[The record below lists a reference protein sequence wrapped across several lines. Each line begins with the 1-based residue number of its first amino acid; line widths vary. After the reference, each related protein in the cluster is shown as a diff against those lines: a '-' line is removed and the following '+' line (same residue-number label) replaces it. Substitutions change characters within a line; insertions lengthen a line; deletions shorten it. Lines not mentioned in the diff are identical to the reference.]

1 MRAAC
6 RPRIC
11 LASRWNAGCA
21 GVASG
26 RGQHGRDDHTG
37 ALSTCTCASAMPA
50 SCDSIN
56 YQISCCSAAAGW
68 RDELLQSRP
77 SMISRIRDF
86 TSLTSGL
93 LWPPCFDAFL
103 LLACFPRSG
112 AARAFTVP
120 LRASSTLARRSLL
133 HSLTPSCRRVVRP
146 SLHSSLYEGNTLS
159 RCRTRNQS
167 KRASTTS
174 EIAVS

>member
-37 ALSTCTCASAMPA
+37 ALSTCICASAMPA

-68 RDELLQSRP
+68 RNELLQSRP

-93 LWPPCFDAFL
+93 LCPPLLSFSWPAFL
-103 LLACFPRSG
+103 EVEQLAPS
-112 AARAFTVP
+112 P

-174 EIAVS
+174 EIAVP